1 MAEERT
7 GAPAAPAPAAPAL
20 ALSAVSKSF
29 NGRTVLRDVSLTVG
43 RGEVHGLVGANGAGK
58 STLIKTVS
66 GFHGPDRGGTVSIGG
81 RTLSLPASPAALMAA
96 GARFVHQDLGLMPTL
111 SIAENFTLEPGLSA
125 GAFGLKTRRREVA
138 ECRDRMARFDLRHD
152 PRALVGDLSISEQVL
167 VAVVRAVT
175 DSAGA
180 TSLLVLD
187 EATSG
192 LPFEESGTV
201 LDLIRRTAAAGV
213 GVLFVSHRLDEV
225 LDVCDTV
232 TVLRDG
238 EVVATLRSGAKD
250 WTLEHLTAAM
260 FGEAAAH
267 EARSDASSRPAAAS
281 PGAPVG
287 SPAAAGA
294 PEPLLRVESLHGA
307 VSRGVTFSVAPG
319 EIVGLTGV
327 VQSEAGEVGRILFGV
342 DRARGGEVS
351 LAGERFAPRSPREA
365 KARGVAYVPASRDLS
380 LLKSLSVTENATLAD
395 LGPFGT
401 AFLNGG
407 AERRATKELLGR
419 FKVEPPDPARV
430 LGTLS
435 GGNQQKIALLKWL
448 RLSPRLLVLDE
459 PCRGVDIS
467 ARAAIYEILRAA
479 AADGLGVLV
488 ISGEIEEAAEICER
502 VLVLQD
508 GRIDR
513 ELAGPALTPESLMQA
528 LNPGDTHAR
537 LVST

>member
-1 MAEERT
+1 MA
-7 GAPAAPAPAAPAL
+7 AARPPAL
-20 ALSAVSKSF
+20 ALEGVSKSF

-43 RGEVHGLVGANGAGK
+43 SGEVHGLVGSNGAGK

-66 GFHGPDRGGTVSIGG
+66 GFHGPDRGGTMSIGG
-81 RTLSLPASPAALMAA
+81 ETLSLPAGPATLMAA

-138 ECRDRMARFDLRHD
+138 ECRERLRRFDLRHD

-192 LPFEESGTV
+192 LPWEESGTV

-225 LDVCDTV
+225 LDACDTV

-238 EVVATLRSGAKD
+238 AVVDTLRAGAEN
-250 WTLEHLTAAM
+250 WTLDQLTAAM

-267 EARSDASSRPAAAS
+267 EARSDASSRPASAAARS
-281 PGAPVG
+281 ASAPVG
-287 SPAAAGA
+287 APDSAGA
-294 PEPLLRVESLHGA
+294 RASLLRVDGLRGA
-307 VSRGVTFSVAPG
+307 ASRGVSFEVAAG

-327 VQSEAGEVGRILFGV
+327 VQPEAGEVGRILFGAE
-342 DRARGGEVS
+342 RPRGGEVR
-351 LAGERFAPRSPREA
+351 LDGEPYAPRSPREA
-365 KARGVAYVPASRDLS
+365 KSKGVAYVPASRDLS

-401 AFLNGG
+401 GFLNGG
-407 AERRATKELLGR
+407 AERRATEELLGR
-419 FKVEPPDPARV
+419 FKVQPADPRRV

-448 RLSPRLLVLDE
+448 RLSPRLLILDE

-467 ARAAIYEILRAA
+467 ARQAIYEILRDAA
-479 AADGLGVLV
+479 ARGLAVLV
-488 ISGEIEEAAEICER
+488 ISGEIEEAAEICDR

-508 GRIDR
+508 GRIDG
-513 ELAGPALTPESLMQA
+513 ELAGPDLTPESLMQA
-528 LNPGDTHAR
+528 LNPGDAHAR
-537 LVST
+537 LVSS

>member
-1 MAEERT
+1 MARE
-7 GAPAAPAPAAPAL
+7 GSPAL
-20 ALSAVSKSF
+20 ELEGVSKSF
-29 NGRTVLRDVSLTVG
+29 AGRTVLRDVSLTVAA
-43 RGEVHGLVGANGAGK
+43 GEVHGLVGSNGAGK

-66 GFHGPDRGGTVSIGG
+66 GFHGPDHGGTMRIGG
-81 RTLSLPASPAALMAA
+81 RTLSLPASPAALMEV

-111 SIAENFTLEPGLSA
+111 SIAENFTLEPGLSP
-125 GAFGLKTRRREVA
+125 GAFGLRTRGREVA
-138 ECRDRMARFDLRHD
+138 QCRERLERFDLRHD
-152 PRALVGDLSISEQVL
+152 PRVLVGDLSISEQVL

-175 DSAGA
+175 DTAGA

-192 LPFEESGTV
+192 LPWEDSGTV

-238 EVVATLRSGAKD
+238 EVVATLRTAEKSGWKLD
-250 WTLEHLTAAM
+250 HLTASM

-267 EARSDASSRPAAAS
+267 EARSDASSRPAFATAATLGTES
-281 PGAPVG
+281 
-287 SPAAAGA
+287 AAAGGSA
-294 PEPLLRVESLHGA
+294 PPAGRSEPLLRVESLRGA
-307 VSRGVTFSVAPG
+307 TSRGVTFTVAPG

-327 VQSEAGEVGRILFGV
+327 IQPEAGEVGRMLFGV
-342 DRARGGEVS
+342 DPVYAGDVWLGGEKY
-351 LAGERFAPRSPREA
+351 APRSPREA
-365 KARGVAYVPASRDLS
+365 KSKGVAYVPASRDLS

-407 AERRATKELLGR
+407 AERRATQELLGR
-419 FKVEPPDPARV
+419 FKVEPADPGRV
-430 LGTLS
+430 VGTLS

-448 RLSPRLLVLDE
+448 RLEPRLLVLDE
-459 PCRGVDIS
+459 PCRGVDVA
-467 ARAAIYEILRAA
+467 ARGAIYEILRDAA
-479 AADGLGVLV
+479 GRGLGVLV
-488 ISGEIEEAAEICER
+488 ISGEIEEAAEICDR

-528 LNPGDTHAR
+528 LNPGDSHAR